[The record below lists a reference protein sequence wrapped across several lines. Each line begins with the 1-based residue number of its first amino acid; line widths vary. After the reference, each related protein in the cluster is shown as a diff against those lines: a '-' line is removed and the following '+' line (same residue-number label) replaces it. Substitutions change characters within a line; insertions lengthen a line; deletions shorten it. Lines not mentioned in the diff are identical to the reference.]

1 MSIDDLKTKIAAV
14 VADGCGSEIFFLLD
28 SDNGMQI
35 KKADIDE
42 VPQAE
47 LTKMFV
53 DTITN
58 KILLNDEISLIKLSN
73 ADERRETIYDYDI
86 PDVPVELQHLRN
98 IIAADDFEEFSF
110 ANDNLNNLEGILV
123 LLGNAEH
130 QMALYKYQYPVSLLR
145 KDTGFNLMRS
155 RGTNRFK
162 KLDEDVLKINAKFEF
177 FKIDGQYYILDLKA
191 LERFFG
197 FHEAIKNI
205 AAKGIENIRQADLV
219 DNVQVLSDRLDDIS
233 FSRKLVR
240 AASASPVLNLI
251 PNAEVISFAST
262 HPALRGRFKLTDDG
276 ERFNLRT
283 KTSQTLFLKLLND
296 DFLQSELTKR
306 YYDSLAKDAIDAGV
320 APAPAPAPAV

>member
-1 MSIDDLKTKIAAV
+1 MTIDELKAKISAA

-42 VPQAE
+42 APQNE
-47 LTKMFV
+47 LTRAFV
-53 DTITN
+53 ESITK
-58 KILLNDEISLIKLSN
+58 KILLNDELSLIELSS
-73 ADERRETIYDYDI
+73 ADDRRETIYHYDLPDI
-86 PDVPVELQHLRN
+86 PAELQHLRS
-98 IIAADDFEEFSF
+98 IITSEDFEEFSF
-110 ANDNLNNLEGILV
+110 KNDNLNNLEGILI

-130 QMALYKYQYPVSLLR
+130 QIALYKYQYPISLLR

-177 FKIDGQYYILDLKA
+177 FKINGQYYILDLKA

-197 FHEAIKNI
+197 FHDAIKNI
-205 AAKGIENIRQADLV
+205 ATQGIENIRQANLV
-219 DNVQVLSDRLDDIS
+219 ENVQVFSDRLDDIS

-240 AASASPVLNLI
+240 AASSSPVLNLI
-251 PNAEVISFAST
+251 PNAEVINFAST
-262 HPALRGRFKLTDDG
+262 HPALQGRFKFTDDG
-276 ERFNLRT
+276 EKFSLKT
-283 KTSQTLFLKLLND
+283 KKSQALFLKLLND

-306 YYDSLAKDAIDAGV
+306 YYDSLAKDAI
-320 APAPAPAPAV
+320 

>member
-1 MSIDDLKTKIAAV
+1 MTIDELKAKISAA

-42 VPQAE
+42 APQDE
-47 LTKMFV
+47 LTRAFV
-53 DTITN
+53 ESITK
-58 KILLNDEISLIKLSN
+58 KILLNDELSLIELSS
-73 ADERRETIYDYDI
+73 ADDRRETIYHYDLPDI
-86 PDVPVELQHLRN
+86 PAELQHLRS
-98 IIAADDFEEFSF
+98 IITSEDFEEFSF
-110 ANDNLNNLEGILV
+110 KNDNLNNLEGILI

-130 QMALYKYQYPVSLLR
+130 QIALYKYQYPISLLR

-177 FKIDGQYYILDLKA
+177 FKINGQYYILDLKA

-197 FHEAIKNI
+197 FHDAIKNI
-205 AAKGIENIRQADLV
+205 ATQGIENIRQANLV
-219 DNVQVLSDRLDDIS
+219 ENVQVFSDRLDDIS

-240 AASASPVLNLI
+240 AASSSPVLNLI
-251 PNAEVISFAST
+251 PNAEVINFAST
-262 HPALRGRFKLTDDG
+262 HPALQGRFKFTDDG
-276 ERFNLRT
+276 EKFSLKT
-283 KTSQTLFLKLLND
+283 KKSQALFLKLLND

-306 YYDSLAKDAIDAGV
+306 YYDSLAKDAI
-320 APAPAPAPAV
+320 

>member
-1 MSIDDLKTKIAAV
+1 MTIDELKAKISAA

-42 VPQAE
+42 APQDE
-47 LTKMFV
+47 LTRAFV
-53 DTITN
+53 ESITK
-58 KILLNDEISLIKLSN
+58 KILLNDELSLIELSS
-73 ADERRETIYDYDI
+73 ADDRRETIYHYDLPDI
-86 PDVPVELQHLRN
+86 PAELQHLRS
-98 IIAADDFEEFSF
+98 IITSEDFEEFSF
-110 ANDNLNNLEGILV
+110 KNDNLNNLEGILI

-130 QMALYKYQYPVSLLR
+130 QIALYKYQYPISLLR

-177 FKIDGQYYILDLKA
+177 FKINGQYYILDLKA

-197 FHEAIKNI
+197 FHDAIKNI
-205 AAKGIENIRQADLV
+205 ATQGIENIRQANLV
-219 DNVQVLSDRLDDIS
+219 ENVQVFSDRLDDIS

-251 PNAEVISFAST
+251 PNAEVINFAST
-262 HPALRGRFKLTDDG
+262 HPALQGRFKFTDDG
-276 ERFNLRT
+276 EKFSLKT
-283 KTSQTLFLKLLND
+283 KKSQALFLKLLND

-306 YYDSLAKDAIDAGV
+306 YYDSLAKDAI
-320 APAPAPAPAV
+320 